1 MRNRLRAERLGQG
14 VTIADLARRSD
25 VSRQT
30 IYSIENDL
38 SYTPLGAVMGRLARA
53 LGVEIGDL
61 FINEPA
67 EADRVEAA
75 S

>member
-1 MRNRLRAERLGQG
+1 MRNRLQAEREARR
-14 VTIADLARRSD
+14 VSITDLARRSG

-30 IYSIENDL
+30 IYSIESDPG
-38 SYTPLGAVMGRLARA
+38 YMPLGAVMARLATA

-61 FINEPA
+61 FTAEPA
-67 EADRVEAA
+67 VEAV

>member
-1 MRNRLRAERLGQG
+1 MRNRLRAERLAQN

-38 SYTPLGAVMGRLARA
+38 SYTPLGSVMGRLSRA

-61 FINEPA
+61 FINEP
-67 EADRVEAA
+67 VEAA
-75 S
+75 AS